1 MLGKLETVQDRRK
14 APRVTLSRTVLV
26 RPFDFRLPE
35 EVCTTANLSRTGLYF
50 ESSFGHYYAGM
61 DALVAWN
68 FQPDDTET
76 AKVMRVTRL
85 SDGKWGVAIRIL

>member
-14 APRVTLSRTVLV
+14 AARVKLSRTVLV
-26 RPFDFRLPE
+26 RPFDFHLSE
-35 EVCTTANLSRTGLYF
+35 EVCKTRNLSRTGLYF
-50 ESSFGHYYAGM
+50 ESPFGHYYAGM
-61 DALVAWN
+61 DVLLAWN

-76 AKVMRVTRL
+76 GKVMRVTRL